1 MIVNYLSFT
10 DEELF
15 GLVSKRNDQLAFEQ
29 IYNRYADRLY
39 AFVCMRIQ
47 DEVASEEI
55 VQEIFISLWQKR
67 QLTEPESFMA
77 YLFSAARYKALS
89 YIRSSKVRDEYALNF
104 AMFLAKNH
112 DNSTQDLVDVNDLK
126 AILDKEID
134 KLPAQCKTAFRYSR
148 FQNFTNRE
156 IAEKMGISIRTVENY
171 ITQALKHL
179 REKLKTMDL

>member
-1 MIVNYLSFT
+1 MTVNYQDFT

-15 GLVSKRNDQLAFEQ
+15 GLVSKSNDQSAFEQ
-29 IYNRYADRLY
+29 IYTRYADRLY
-39 AFVCMRIQ
+39 AFVWKRIQ
-47 DEVASEEI
+47 NEITSEEI

-67 QLTEPESFMA
+67 KLTEPESFMA

-89 YIRSSKVRDEYALNF
+89 AIRSSKVRHEYALNF

-126 AILDKEID
+126 AALDKEID

-148 FQNFTNRE
+148 FHDLTNKE

-171 ITQALKHL
+171 MTQALKYL
-179 REKLKTMDL
+179 RKKLKDLDL